1 MRDSGGVGAGSES
14 SSAHSGEG
22 GDGLPRDRRCETST
36 VGSRVASLVQ
46 LQEVAVS
53 EALLRVLRRR
63 HVLQRVQLRQLPQQP
78 RRAWRADSLVGA
90 PEGARGS
97 EAAAPDAQQQRV
109 QAARGGRR
117 AQQPDQP
124 EGVQLP
130 EDGVSEEVLRVLP
143 VGHSVRAELS
153 VCGTASE
160 EG

>member
-1 MRDSGGVGAGSES
+1 MRDSGGVGAGSEPP
-14 SSAHSGEG
+14 SAHSSEG
-22 GDGLPRDRRCETST
+22 GDELPRDRRCEACTPR
-36 VGSRVASLVQ
+36 SRVASLVQ

-78 RRAWRADSLVGA
+78 RRAWRADSPVGA

-97 EAAAPDAQQQRV
+97 EAAPPDAQQQRV

-124 EGVQLP
+124 EGVQLS
-130 EDGVSEEVLRVLP
+130 EDGLSEEVLRVLP

-153 VCGTASE
+153 VCGTSGE

>member
-1 MRDSGGVGAGSES
+1 MRDSGGVGAGSEPP
-14 SSAHSGEG
+14 SAHSSEG
-22 GDGLPRDRRCETST
+22 GDELPRDRRCEACTPR
-36 VGSRVASLVQ
+36 SRVASLVQ

-78 RRAWRADSLVGA
+78 RRAWRVDSSVGA
-90 PEGARGS
+90 PEGARGGQ
-97 EAAAPDAQQQRV
+97 AAAPDAQQQRV

-124 EGVQLP
+124 EGVQLS
-130 EDGVSEEVLRVLP
+130 EDGLSEEVLRVLP

-153 VCGTASE
+153 LRGTSGE